1 MVVRGLILTTVLLS
15 PHTVLAQDRIID
27 VHQHAVPA
35 SFWGT
40 PDPAWFESVPPR
52 AENDAELISA
62 TLAAMDQLNVVMAVF
77 SGPQEWVDRWE
88 TTASDRVLRGSNFAS
103 RCGDGRLAQ
112 LRRLH
117 GELGYEVMGEI
128 SWQWAGISPND
139 AGVDGCFALAEE
151 LDVPMGIHLGL
162 GFPGLPFRCPEPCL
176 VEAKLPSSRQADSS
190 L

>member
-1 MVVRGLILTTVLLS
+1 MLARGLILTTVLLS

-40 PDPAWFESVPPR
+40 PDPAWFETVPPR

-88 TTASDRVLRGSNFAS
+88 RTAPDRVLRGSNFAS
-103 RCGDGRLAQ
+103 RCGDGRVAQ

-139 AGVDGCFALAEE
+139 AGVGGCFALAEE
-151 LDVPMGIHLGL
+151 LDVGGRAGLGL
-162 GFPGLPFRCPEPCL
+162 VESLLIGLLEHL
-176 VEAKLPSSRQADSS
+176 Q
-190 L
+190 

>member
-27 VHQHAVPA
+27 VHQHAAPA

-77 SGPQEWVDRWE
+77 SGPQE
-88 TTASDRVLRGSNFAS
+88 
-103 RCGDGRLAQ
+103 
-112 LRRLH
+112 
-117 GELGYEVMGEI
+117 
-128 SWQWAGISPND
+128 
-139 AGVDGCFALAEE
+139 
-151 LDVPMGIHLGL
+151 
-162 GFPGLPFRCPEPCL
+162 
-176 VEAKLPSSRQADSS
+176 
-190 L
+190 